1 MNTLVDLNVK
11 ANVNANANANAKAAV
26 TWALLMCVG
35 GTGEAASFMRDLLQR
50 DLLHL
55 NSNWPLFGLI

>member
-1 MNTLVDLNVK
+1 MAVGVNVYREE
-11 ANVNANANANAKAAV
+11 
-26 TWALLMCVG
+26 
-35 GTGEAASFMRDLLQR
+35 EAASFMRDLLER